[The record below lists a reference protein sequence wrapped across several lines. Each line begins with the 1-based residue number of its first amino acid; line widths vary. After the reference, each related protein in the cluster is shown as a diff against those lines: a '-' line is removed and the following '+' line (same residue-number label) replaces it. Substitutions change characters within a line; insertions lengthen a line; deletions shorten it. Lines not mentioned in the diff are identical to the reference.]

1 MNTTQWIDL
10 SSLQI
15 DQKYTWCPF
24 FFFFLPLPFKHP
36 DSGPAC
42 SQSHFRGIFLEIDG
56 RFFLFLFFFP
66 NPFSILSLP
75 PPQVWQNNQRKHTP
89 SVQQQC
95 WLSQREERNRR
106 NTSYHEV
113 ALKAPFFF
121 FCLTERHLTG
131 QISPKVEEE
140 MPLYLILPPRAVGT
154 SCLPSQ
160 HFQGGLYQSI
170 AGPPLLRFR
179 VVKPANFWADL
190 RWTCEVAPLAGNWI
204 HIQGTAGCW
213 NVA

>member
-1 MNTTQWIDL
+1 MDV
-10 SSLQI
+10 S
-15 DQKYTWCPF
+15 F
-24 FFFFLPLPFKHP
+24 FFFFF
-36 DSGPAC
+36 
-42 SQSHFRGIFLEIDG
+42 SQTPS
-56 RFFLFLFFFP
+56 P
-66 NPFSILSLP
+66 SSLYP
-75 PPQVWQNNQRKHTP
+75 PPPVWQNNQRKHTP

-95 WLSQREERNRR
+95 WLSQREERNCR

-113 ALKAPFFF
+113 ALKAPLFF

-160 HFQGGLYQSI
+160 HFQGGLYKSI